1 MSRSTRYFEPI
12 PSSMASRR
20 TATKRERRRASLA
33 LPLLSFD
40 VPDRLPLRV
49 VHCHMDQLLKISIGE
64 DFAVGSVQD
73 FGSAAKSLSSNS
85 RAHAEAKSSFPMIRL
100 ISTRLAG

>member
-49 VHCHMDQLLKISIGE
+49 VHCHMDQLLRISIGE
-64 DFAVGSVQD
+64 DFAVGNSIRKEPQSD
-73 FGSAAKSLSSNS
+73 TEDRSALFKG
-85 RAHAEAKSSFPMIRL
+85 RMI
-100 ISTRLAG
+100 

>member
-49 VHCHMDQLLKISIGE
+49 VHCHMDQLLRISIGE
-64 DFAVGSVQD
+64 DFAVGS
-73 FGSAAKSLSSNS
+73 ATKSLGSNR